1 MWFLFLD
8 FRYIDVTEDLGPEQ
22 RSLNMA
28 LKLSDIDHECNV
40 YEAKEWST
48 KLACLC

>member
-1 MWFLFLD
+1 MRILVVD

-28 LKLSDIDHECNV
+28 LSDIDHECNV
-40 YEAKEWST
+40 YETKE
-48 KLACLC
+48 